1 MIYQEIHRLKSLGF
15 SNNKIAKR
23 LNISRNRVIDYL
35 KMTPGEFAIF
45 IGSLQ
50 NRSKKLDPYRND
62 ILMWLKEYPD
72 MTSAQVYD
80 WLQERLNVTSVAVN
94 TVRSY
99 VKELR
104 ETYHIPIIKVTMLF
118 RFILISHAC
127 IIRSLYILE

>member
-1 MIYQEIHRLKSLGF
+1 
-15 SNNKIAKR
+15 
-23 LNISRNRVIDYL
+23 
-35 KMTPGEFAIF
+35 
-45 IGSLQ
+45 
-50 NRSKKLDPYRND
+50 
-62 ILMWLKEYPD
+62 MWLKEYPD

-80 WLQERLNVTSVAVN
+80 WLQERLNVTSVAEN

-127 IIRSLYILE
+127 IIRSLIY